1 MKLSMETMYVPV
13 ANINQKREMISD
25 WRATS
30 DKVSKYSLVAAL
42 VSVLATISMNFFKN
56 DFYFIFIGSGAL
68 FLLSAFFCK
77 KWYFSAYI
85 SVIVALL
92 VTCSWASFGLRKD
105 NIPEI
110 FCFAVVCIMQ
120 FVPVIY
126 SCRCIYNYAPVFKE
140 LKKCKGFPNF
150 IANTADI
157 YGDKMHIKD
166 VPASNKDQ
174 ASYNPFSTQKDI
186 QTEEFCREQNI
197 KVSGKSKPL
206 EQNYSEAHTNVKI
219 TEDTVYKYGFSI
231 LGREI
236 KFLHNDIPSSSFEEK
251 KRLMYQW
258 NHYIKQAEKDFFIP
272 LFLMMVS
279 IMGAGFG
286 SLRGFLLY
294 AFIPLYIMFFNYL
307 KTSKAFAPYGIFAV
321 VLVYLVSVMNN
332 FMSAGLAIG
341 FVLLSRRVWLA
352 CIMCIINR
360 PIYKALSKEEGFPS
374 FIRNTAD
381 LYGEQAYIVEKQA
394 PIKRKVINDNE
405 KIEMN
410 IGFDDKP
417 KKEDKGWN
425 AFDYMDEEREEK
437 DEN

>member
-1 MKLSMETMYVPV
+1 
-13 ANINQKREMISD
+13 
-25 WRATS
+25 
-30 DKVSKYSLVAAL
+30 
-42 VSVLATISMNFFKN
+42 
-56 DFYFIFIGSGAL
+56 
-68 FLLSAFFCK
+68 
-77 KWYFSAYI
+77 
-85 SVIVALL
+85 
-92 VTCSWASFGLRKD
+92 
-105 NIPEI
+105 
-110 FCFAVVCIMQ
+110 
-120 FVPVIY
+120 
-126 SCRCIYNYAPVFKE
+126 
-140 LKKCKGFPNF
+140 
-150 IANTADI
+150 
-157 YGDKMHIKD
+157 
-166 VPASNKDQ
+166 
-174 ASYNPFSTQKDI
+174 
-186 QTEEFCREQNI
+186 
-197 KVSGKSKPL
+197 
-206 EQNYSEAHTNVKI
+206 
-219 TEDTVYKYGFSI
+219 
-231 LGREI
+231 
-236 KFLHNDIPSSSFEEK
+236 
-251 KRLMYQW
+251 MYQW

-307 KTSKAFAPYGIFAV
+307 KTSKAFSPYGIFAV